1 MVKGNIKI
9 TPSYEY
15 KLCHLKPMTLKGIA
29 FFLTSVS
36 AYINHINLM
45 QSCKIR

>member
-15 KLCHLKPMTLKGIA
+15 KLFHLKPMTLKGIA
-29 FFLTSVS
+29 SFF
-36 AYINHINLM
+36 
-45 QSCKIR
+45 